1 MKRRR
6 IEAVMRRMADVR
18 KIARRS
24 FIVGRGWAK
33 IEDGVDLKGN

>member
-6 IEAVMRRMADVR
+6 IEVVMRRMADVR

-24 FIVGRGWAK
+24 FIVEREHGK
-33 IEDGVDLKGN
+33 VEDRNESKRN